1 MEPKW
6 LTYAKKLQAIAQAG
20 LTYSKDPY
28 DIERFEEIRN
38 MSVEI
43 MNDYTGIESE
53 KIKDWFTNETGYP
66 TPKID
71 VRGAV
76 IKEGKILLVK
86 EKADGK
92 WALPGGWADMDCSL
106 NENLIKEAMEEAGAQ
121 IKPKRIISVWDRRN
135 HNEPPMPYGCYKIFV
150 ECEFIAGEFE
160 RNTETSDA
168 RFFSMEELPPLS
180 EGRNTKEQI
189 KLCFDVSK
197 KETHEALFD

>member
-38 MSVEI
+38 ISVEI
-43 MNDYTGIESE
+43 MNDYTGIGQEQ
-53 KIKDWFTNETGYP
+53 IKEWFTNETGYP

-71 VRGAV
+71 VRGAI
-76 IKEGKILLVK
+76 IKEEKILLVK

-106 NENLIKEAMEEAGAQ
+106 NENLIKEAIEEAGAQ
-121 IKPKRIISVWDRRN
+121 IKPKRIIAIWDRRN

-150 ECEFIAGEFE
+150 ECDFIAGEFE

-168 RFFSMEELPPLS
+168 RFFSIEELPPLS

-189 KLCFDVSK
+189 QLCFDVSR